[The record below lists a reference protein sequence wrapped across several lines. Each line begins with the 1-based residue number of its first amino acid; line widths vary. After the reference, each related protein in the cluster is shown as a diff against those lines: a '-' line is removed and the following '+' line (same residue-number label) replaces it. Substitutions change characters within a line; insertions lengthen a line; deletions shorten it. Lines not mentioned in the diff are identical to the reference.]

1 MPLIVML
8 LLVFA
13 LVQLVIEIVKSVIV
27 LAMASFL
34 AMVLAQCYRFL
45 LMRRLKRSVH
55 AARHRTSEIIGM
67 LKPYCDDSRRITNRQ
82 EERQM
87 LVANRHA
94 ATERI
99 SKLKCNRDE
108 LLDMAP
114 QCEAAIA
121 LATWAAGIAIVL
133 APGTAVCCLLFYGA
147 FRLATAITAR

>member
-13 LVQLVIEIVKSVIV
+13 FVQLVIEIVKGVIV
-27 LAMASFL
+27 LAMASL
-34 AMVLAQCYRFL
+34 TAMVLAQCYRFL

-67 LKPYCDDSRRITNRQ
+67 LRPYCTDSWRVAERP
-82 EERQM
+82 EVRQM

-99 SKLKCNRDE
+99 SKLKSNHDE

-133 APGTAVCCLLFYGA
+133 APGTALGCLGFYGA
-147 FRLATAITAR
+147 FRLATALTAR

>member
-13 LVQLVIEIVKSVIV
+13 FVQLVIEIVKGVIV
-27 LAMASFL
+27 LAMASL
-34 AMVLAQCYRFL
+34 TAMVLAQCYRFL

-67 LKPYCDDSRRITNRQ
+67 LRPYCTDSWRVAERP
-82 EERQM
+82 EVRQM

-99 SKLKCNRDE
+99 SKLKSNHDE

-114 QCEAAIA
+114 QCEAALIQKKI
-121 LATWAAGIAIVL
+121 GFDF
-133 APGTAVCCLLFYGA
+133 PGTALGCLGFYGA
-147 FRLATAITAR
+147 FRLATALTAR